1 MLTPYLLVL
10 AFAMFL
16 ISVGTFSRRPPN
28 SLVWPIRI
36 FILSWVLVAAWCFNF
51 IYSNGM
57 LYVNWP
63 KLNPRP
69 WATEGVNEALGK
81 VRKDKVV
88 GSFVGTHERGLST
101 ARFLNAEEG
110 KKRIE

>member
-1 MLTPYLLVL
+1 
-10 AFAMFL
+10 
-16 ISVGTFSRRPPN
+16 
-28 SLVWPIRI
+28 
-36 FILSWVLVAAWCFNF
+36 
-51 IYSNGM
+51 M

-69 WATEGVNEALGK
+69 WAVEGVNEALGK